1 MKTFTLTKK
10 YTLALGIL
18 FVLPYSV
25 HAETKKD
32 ELTEKFPMFSSK
44 SCQIKYKAE
53 VSAILK
59 LVDKPKAEKKIKE
72 LQTLRKEQDENI
84 KNIFARIESKVDD
97 DDKKSIVSDKKD
109 DILKKIDDRR
119 SKIDDLQNSIQ
130 ISNKDVET
138 IVRSTIAEQSTS
150 TPTLCP
156 INSDTEKDIRTTN
169 KNKLKKLVE
178 DKKDIYLNQT
188 KEIQE
193 AFLSDIKISLSD
205 LTEELKK

>member
-44 SCQIKYKAE
+44 SCQIKYKSE

-109 DILKKIDDRR
+109 DILKKIDD
-119 SKIDDLQNSIQ
+119 
-130 ISNKDVET
+130 
-138 IVRSTIAEQSTS
+138 QSTS